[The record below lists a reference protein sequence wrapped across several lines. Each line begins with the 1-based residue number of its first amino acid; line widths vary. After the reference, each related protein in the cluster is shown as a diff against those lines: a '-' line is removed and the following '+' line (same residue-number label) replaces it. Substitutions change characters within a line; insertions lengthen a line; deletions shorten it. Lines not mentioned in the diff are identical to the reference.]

1 MSLLSRWSKSTEN
14 LREKTKKWNIAPI
27 NLTKTK
33 TKKSKTAKLAISKPI
48 DYTHTAGVDKEKDEC
63 FTIDESQRIVCTTA
77 EILKRKKS
85 QRDLTRS
92 ANLTVVREIPEL
104 ARKSSPKL
112 AKSKKSA
119 SSEDIFFDIESQIGS
134 MNILDDILAA
144 LQNACPSGAPESV
157 FSSSG
162 LDSTFDQSDGTSLA
176 ASTCFTSDSESHA
189 TEFSTETVDES
200 ESITKNAALSGARHR
215 LKNLAEL
222 ASQKDSFYSTTDIS
236 QCETDRE
243 VTL

>member
-14 LREKTKKWNIAPI
+14 LRENFKTKKWNIASI
-27 NLTKTK
+27 NLSKTK
-33 TKKSKTAKLAISKPI
+33 TKKGKTAKLAISRPI

-85 QRDLTRS
+85 QRDLLRGG
-92 ANLTVVREIPEL
+92 NLTVVREIPET
-104 ARKSSPKL
+104 ARKSSPEL
-112 AKSKKSA
+112 KKSQK
-119 SSEDIFFDIESQIGS
+119 SSSMEDIFSDIESRIGS

-144 LQNACPSGAPESV
+144 LEGACPSAAQESV
-157 FSSSG
+157 FSGSG
-162 LDSTFDQSDGTSLA
+162 LDDQSDGTSLA
-176 ASTCFTSDSESHA
+176 GSTCFTSDSESRA
-189 TEFSTETVDES
+189 TEFSIETVDES
-200 ESITKNAALSGARHR
+200 ESITKSANLSAARRR

-236 QCETDRE
+236 FCETDRE
-243 VTL
+243 VPL

>member
-14 LREKTKKWNIAPI
+14 LREKSKKWNIAPI

-33 TKKSKTAKLAISKPI
+33 TKKNKTAKLAISKPI

-77 EILKRKKS
+77 EILKRRKS
-85 QRDLTRS
+85 QREVTRS
-92 ANLTVVREIPEL
+92 ANLTVVREKPEI
-104 ARKSSPKL
+104 ARIETSPKL
-112 AKSKKSA
+112 SKSS

-134 MNILDDILAA
+134 MNILDDIMAA
-144 LQNACPSGAPESV
+144 LQDKTCPSAAPESV

-176 ASTCFTSDSESHA
+176 ASTCFTSDTESRA
-189 TEFSTETVDES
+189 TEFSIETVDES
-200 ESITKNAALSGARHR
+200 ESVTKSAAFSGARHR

-243 VTL
+243 VPL

>member
-14 LREKTKKWNIAPI
+14 LREKSKKWNIAPI

-33 TKKSKTAKLAISKPI
+33 TKKNKTAKLAISKPI

-77 EILKRKKS
+77 EILKRRKS
-85 QRDLTRS
+85 QREVTRS
-92 ANLTVVREIPEL
+92 ANLSVVREKPEI
-104 ARKSSPKL
+104 ARIETSPKL
-112 AKSKKSA
+112 SKSS

-134 MNILDDILAA
+134 MNILDDIMAA
-144 LQNACPSGAPESV
+144 LQDKTCPSAAPESV
-157 FSSSG
+157 FSSCG

-176 ASTCFTSDSESHA
+176 ASTCFTSDTESRA
-189 TEFSTETVDES
+189 TEFSIETVDES
-200 ESITKNAALSGARHR
+200 ESVTKSAAFSGARHR

-243 VTL
+243 VPL

>member
-1 MSLLSRWSKSTEN
+1 MEFFLDTFWREKVRFFRQVSFCECAGSNYSFRDKLRGSSEN

-119 SSEDIFFDIESQIGS
+119 SIEDIFFDIESQIGS

-144 LQNACPSGAPESV
+144 LQDACPSAAPESV

-162 LDSTFDQSDGTSLA
+162 LDSTFDQSDGTSL
-176 ASTCFTSDSESHA
+176 D
-189 TEFSTETVDES
+189 
-200 ESITKNAALSGARHR
+200 AALSGARHR

>member
-144 LQNACPSGAPESV
+144 LQDACPSAAQESV

-176 ASTCFTSDSESHA
+176 ASTCFTSDSESRA

>member
-144 LQNACPSGAPESV
+144 LQNACPSAAPESV

-176 ASTCFTSDSESHA
+176 ASTCFTSDSESRA

-200 ESITKNAALSGARHR
+200 ESITKNAAISGARHR

>member
-14 LREKTKKWNIAPI
+14 LREKSKKWNIAPI

-33 TKKSKTAKLAISKPI
+33 TKKSKAAKLAISKPI
-48 DYTHTAGVDKEKDEC
+48 DYTHTAGVDREKDEC

-85 QRDLTRS
+85 QRDLTRG

-104 ARKSSPKL
+104 ARKSSPKMS
-112 AKSKKSA
+112 KSS
-119 SSEDIFFDIESQIGS
+119 SSEDIFFDIKSQIGS

-144 LQNACPSGAPESV
+144 LQDKNACPSSAPESV

-176 ASTCFTSDSESHA
+176 ASTCFTSDSESRA
-189 TEFSTETVDES
+189 TEFSIETVDES
-200 ESITKNAALSGARHR
+200 ESVTKSAALSGARHR

-243 VTL
+243 VPL

>member
-92 ANLTVVREIPEL
+92 AKLTVVREIPEL

-144 LQNACPSGAPESV
+144 LQDACPSAAQESV

-176 ASTCFTSDSESHA
+176 ASTCFTSDSESRA